1 MSSKRLSFCPVSR
14 VKSELLQREWHP
26 TRISPAAAYVHIPFC
41 AKKCGYCDF
50 NSYSGYKD
58 GTKSRYVDAICH
70 EIATRGADGQ
80 PLTSVFFGGGT
91 PSQLP
96 TAALVRILDTLRETP
111 GIAPNAEV
119 TLEANPNDVMLHD
132 WSALENGGINRV
144 SFGVQS
150 FNPDVLKMIDRTH
163 APEDAATAIETVR
176 NAGITNLSIDLMFG
190 LPRQTLADWRRTLS
204 HAFALDIPHLS
215 IYGLILEEHTPF
227 WGRLQR
233 GRMVL
238 PGDVAQAAM
247 LELAMDL
254 SRDAGYTRYELSNYA
269 MNGLESRHNRV
280 YWRNDAYWGFGAG
293 AVGYDNVERT
303 TNVMRPSRY
312 IDAMLS
318 GTPLTFE
325 MSETPDLAGSI
336 GETMMLGL
344 RLPEGVTLS
353 DISARYGVDVRELYA
368 DELTSGIETGLL
380 ELVGDDVR
388 LTKHGTMFANDAMLL
403 FIA

>member
-1 MSSKRLSFCPVSR
+1 M
-14 VKSELLQREWHP
+14 KSELLQREWHP

-50 NSYSGYKD
+50 NAYSGYKD

-91 PSQLP
+91 PTQLP

-132 WSALENGGINRV
+132 WSALKNAGINRV

-190 LPRQTLADWRRTLS
+190 LPRQTLVDWRRTLS

-269 MNGLESRHNRV
+269 KNGLESRHNRV
-280 YWRNDAYWGFGAG
+280 YWRNDAYWGVGAG
-293 AVGYDNVERT
+293 AVGYNNVERT

-318 GTPLTFE
+318 GVPMTFE

-344 RLPEGVTLS
+344 RLPEGVTLT
-353 DISARYGVDVRELYA
+353 DVSARYGVDVRELYA

-380 ELVGDDVR
+380 EVVGDDVR

>member
-1 MSSKRLSFCPVSR
+1 M
-14 VKSELLQREWHP
+14 KSDLLRRDWQP
-26 TRISPAAAYVHIPFC
+26 TPTIPAAAYVHIPFC

-50 NSYSGYKD
+50 NAYSGYKD
-58 GTKSRYVDAICH
+58 GTKLRYVDAICH
-70 EIATRGADGQ
+70 EVATRGAGGQ

-91 PSQLP
+91 PTQLS
-96 TAALVRILDTLRETP
+96 TSALVRILDTLRETL
-111 GIAPNAEV
+111 GIAPDAEV

-132 WSALENGGINRV
+132 WSALRAGGVNRV

-163 APEDAATAIETVR
+163 APEDAAAAIETVR
-176 NAGITNLSIDLMFG
+176 SAGITNLSIDLMFG

-215 IYGLILEEHTPF
+215 IYGLILEENTPF

-254 SRDAGYTRYELSNYA
+254 SRDTGYDRYELSNYA
-269 MNGLESRHNRV
+269 KHGLESRHNRV

-293 AVGYDNVERT
+293 AVGYDNVDRT

-312 IDAMLS
+312 IEAMLS
-318 GTPLTFE
+318 GNPIAFE
-325 MSETPDLAGSI
+325 MTETPDLAGSI
-336 GETMMLGL
+336 GETLMLGL
-344 RLPEGVTLS
+344 RLPEGVVLADVS
-353 DISARYGVDVRELYA
+353 SRYGVDIRELFA
-368 DELTSGIETGLL
+368 DELTSGVNAGLL
-380 ELVGDDVR
+380 EVADDVVR
-388 LTKHGTMFANDAMLL
+388 LTQHGTMFANDAMLL

>member
-1 MSSKRLSFCPVSR
+1 M
-14 VKSELLQREWHP
+14 KSELLQREWHP

-50 NSYSGYKD
+50 NAYSGYKD

-91 PSQLP
+91 PTQLP

-132 WSALENGGINRV
+132 WSALKNAGINRV

-280 YWRNDAYWGFGAG
+280 YWRNDTYWGFGAG
-293 AVGYDNVERT
+293 AVGYNNVERT

-318 GTPLTFE
+318 GAPMTFE

-344 RLPEGVTLS
+344 RLPEGVTLT
-353 DISARYGVDVRELYA
+353 DVSARYGVDVRELYA

-380 ELVGDDVR
+380 EVVDDVVR

>member
-1 MSSKRLSFCPVSR
+1 M
-14 VKSELLQREWHP
+14 KSELLQREWHP

-50 NSYSGYKD
+50 NAYSGYKD

-70 EIATRGADGQ
+70 EIATRGAGGQ

-91 PSQLP
+91 PTQLP

-132 WSALENGGINRV
+132 WSALKNAGINRV

-163 APEDAATAIETVR
+163 APEDAATAIRTVR

-293 AVGYDNVERT
+293 AVGYNNVERT

-318 GTPLTFE
+318 GAPMTFE

-344 RLPEGVTLS
+344 RLPEGVTLT
-353 DISARYGVDVRELYA
+353 DVSARYGVDIRELYA
-368 DELTSGIETGLL
+368 DELTSGVETGLL
-380 ELVGDDVR
+380 EVVDDVVR

>member
-1 MSSKRLSFCPVSR
+1 M
-14 VKSELLQREWHP
+14 KSELLQREWHP
-26 TRISPAAAYVHIPFC
+26 TRIRPAAAYVHIPFC

-50 NSYSGYKD
+50 NAYSGYKD

-70 EIATRGADGQ
+70 EIATRGADGK
-80 PLTSVFFGGGT
+80 PMTSVFFGGGT
-91 PSQLP
+91 PTQLP
-96 TAALVRILDTLRETP
+96 TAALVRILDTLGETP

-132 WSALENGGINRV
+132 WSALKNAGINRV

-280 YWRNDAYWGFGAG
+280 YWRNDTYWGFGAG
-293 AVGYDNVERT
+293 AVGYNNVERT

-318 GTPLTFE
+318 GAPMTFE

-344 RLPEGVTLS
+344 RLPEGVTLT
-353 DISARYGVDVRELYA
+353 DVSARYGVDVRELYA

-380 ELVGDDVR
+380 EVVDDVVR

>member
-1 MSSKRLSFCPVSR
+1 M
-14 VKSELLQREWHP
+14 KSELLQREWHP
-26 TRISPAAAYVHIPFC
+26 TRIRPAAAYVHIPFC

-50 NSYSGYKD
+50 NAYSGYKD

-70 EIATRGADGQ
+70 EIATRGADGK

-91 PSQLP
+91 PTQLP
-96 TAALVRILDTLRETP
+96 TAALVRILDTLGETP

-132 WSALENGGINRV
+132 WSALKNAGINRV

-280 YWRNDAYWGFGAG
+280 YWRNDTYWGFGAG
-293 AVGYDNVERT
+293 AVGYNNVERT

-318 GTPLTFE
+318 GAPMIFE

-336 GETMMLGL
+336 GETMMLGM
-344 RLPEGVTLS
+344 RLPEGVTLT
-353 DISARYGVDVRELYA
+353 DVSARYGVDVRELYA

-380 ELVGDDVR
+380 EVVGDDVR

>member
-1 MSSKRLSFCPVSR
+1 M
-14 VKSELLQREWHP
+14 KSELLQRDWRP

-50 NSYSGYKD
+50 NAYSGYKD

-70 EIATRGADGQ
+70 EITTRGAGGQ

-91 PSQLP
+91 PTQLP

-132 WSALENGGINRV
+132 WSALKNAGINRV

-293 AVGYDNVERT
+293 AVGYNNVERT

-318 GTPLTFE
+318 GAPMTFE

-344 RLPEGVTLS
+344 RLPEGVTLT
-353 DISARYGVDVRELYA
+353 DVSARYGVDVRELYA

-380 ELVGDDVR
+380 EVVGNVVR
-388 LTKHGTMFANDAMLL
+388 LTNHGTMFANDAMLL

>member
-1 MSSKRLSFCPVSR
+1 M
-14 VKSELLQREWHP
+14 KSDLLQRGWQPIP
-26 TRISPAAAYVHIPFC
+26 TIPAAAYVHIPFC

-50 NSYSGYKD
+50 NAYSGYKD
-58 GTKSRYVDAICH
+58 GTKQRYVDAICH
-70 EIATRGADGQ
+70 EIAIRGSGGI

-91 PSQLP
+91 PTQLP
-96 TAALVRILDTLRETP
+96 TSALVRILDTLRESL
-111 GIAPNAEV
+111 GIAPDAEV

-132 WSALENGGINRV
+132 WSALRAAGVNRV

-150 FNPDVLKMIDRTH
+150 FNPDVLRMIDRTH
-163 APEDAATAIETVR
+163 APEDASVAIETVR
-176 NAGITNLSIDLMFG
+176 SAGITNLSIDLMFG

-215 IYGLILEEHTPF
+215 IYGLILEENTPF

-247 LELAMDL
+247 LELAMEL
-254 SRDAGYTRYELSNYA
+254 ARDAGYDRYELSNYA
-269 MNGLESRHNRV
+269 KHGLESRHNRV

-293 AVGYDNVERT
+293 AVGYDNVDRT

-318 GTPLTFE
+318 GNPIAFE
-325 MSETPDLAGSI
+325 STETPDLAGSI
-336 GETMMLGL
+336 GETLMLGL
-344 RLPEGVTLS
+344 RLPEGIVLGDVS
-353 DISARYGVDVRELYA
+353 SRYGVDIRELFA
-368 DELTSGIETGLL
+368 DELTSGVNAGLL
-380 ELVGDDVR
+380 EVTDDVVR
-388 LTKHGTMFANDAMLL
+388 LTQHGTMFANDAMLL

>member
-1 MSSKRLSFCPVSR
+1 M
-14 VKSELLQREWHP
+14 KSELLQREWHP

-50 NSYSGYKD
+50 NAYSGYKD

-70 EIATRGADGQ
+70 EIATRGAGGQ

-91 PSQLP
+91 PTQLP

-132 WSALENGGINRV
+132 WSALKNAGINRV

-163 APEDAATAIETVR
+163 APEDAATAIDTVR
-176 NAGITNLSIDLMFG
+176 NAGISNLSIDLMFG

-204 HAFALDIPHLS
+204 HAFALEIPHLS

-293 AVGYDNVERT
+293 AVGYNNVERT

-318 GTPLTFE
+318 GAPMTFE
-325 MSETPDLAGSI
+325 MSESPDLAGSI

-353 DISARYGVDVRELYA
+353 DVSARYGVDIRELYA
-368 DELTSGIETGLL
+368 DELTSGVETGLL
-380 ELVGDDVR
+380 EVVDDVVR